1 MRVAP
6 AARVSHGIR
15 SSPSGSGQRREERR
29 MLPRPEGPHD
39 AAVGPLP
46 GQAAAAEPYDLTAGR
61 TRVLV
66 PIRRLLVR

>member
-1 MRVAP
+1 
-6 AARVSHGIR
+6 
-15 SSPSGSGQRREERR
+15 